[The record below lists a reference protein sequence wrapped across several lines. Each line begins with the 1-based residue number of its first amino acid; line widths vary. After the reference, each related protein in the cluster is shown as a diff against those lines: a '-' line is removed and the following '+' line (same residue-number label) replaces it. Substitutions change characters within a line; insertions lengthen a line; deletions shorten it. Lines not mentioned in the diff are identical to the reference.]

1 MVYDGDEQCEM
12 YIGAGSTL
20 CLGTNMVHGVG
31 FIGIVLGVFV
41 LLCTNMVHGV
51 GFIGIV
57 LGVFILLCT
66 NVVHGVGFVDV
77 VLGVFI
83 LLCVLLLVQ
92 HSVCVS
98 CVFSVGS
105 ESECFTTSAV
115 RCSFVLQPVW
125 G

>member
-1 MVYDGDEQCEM
+1 MNDRPQTSIALPKDLPGVVYDGDEQCEM

-41 LLCTNMVHGV
+41 LLCTN
-51 GFIGIV
+51 
-57 LGVFILLCT
+57 
-66 NVVHGVGFVDV
+66 VVHGVGFVDI

-98 CVFSVGS
+98 CVISVGS